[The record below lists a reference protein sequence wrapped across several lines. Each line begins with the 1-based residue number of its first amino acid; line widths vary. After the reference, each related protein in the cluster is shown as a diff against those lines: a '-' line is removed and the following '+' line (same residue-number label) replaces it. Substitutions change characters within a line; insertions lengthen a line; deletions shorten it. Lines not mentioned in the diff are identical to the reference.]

1 MQPLRGRLRCIIRCA
16 FSKCSTRPAC
26 CICNIH
32 QGLYHMMLH
41 NTGDCPRT
49 GLAKIVTWNSG
60 QLFLQV
66 MSFVEWRAALW
77 TGLHGTHR
85 SKPSQQG
92 HIGTFQED
100 VFVFTWLRLQ
110 KAIDR
115 LLRVALE
122 SGAELGSVTELQRL
136 QGISN
141 QVRSC
146 PAAYALH
153 AKRLPGVT
161 AAIRSHMSRL
171 IIAVSGFVAPF
182 GILDDLAEV
191 ADKMLLLT
199 ISNFT
204 SLRPERQH
212 PCRVILAGHLG

>member
-1 MQPLRGRLRCIIRCA
+1 MRGLHIPCTTIFTRLGKPSRPFMEPSCMQPLRGRLRCIIRCA

-85 SKPSQQG
+85 SKPSLQQG
-92 HIGTFQED
+92 HSSSFQED
-100 VFVFTWLRLQ
+100 VFVFTWLRLR
-110 KAIDR
+110 KAVDR
-115 LLRVALE
+115 LLMTASE
-122 SGAELGSVTELQRL
+122 SGGQLDHIVELQRL
-136 QGISN
+136 QGIGN
-141 QVRSC
+141 QVRYPSC
-146 PAAYALH
+146 ALH
-153 AKRLPGVT
+153 ASRVLC
-161 AAIRSHMSRL
+161 MSRQSSAGL
-171 IIAVSGFVAPF
+171 HGKAPA
-182 GILDDLAEV
+182 LCQR
-191 ADKMLLLT
+191 
-199 ISNFT
+199 S
-204 SLRPERQH
+204 
-212 PCRVILAGHLG
+212 